1 MKIII
6 KIRIF
11 PQYIWLRMAKL
22 SWQFWYFLHLKF
34 IEKSRIFVFQST
46 YKCNKVTHENITFV
60 ILIFSLTYIII
71 ISIFDSIYFHWT
83 VKLCW
88 FFFLFFY
95 YLKLPEKSR
104 STLKKKQD
112 LFSKDDFFSM
122 FYDSVHYFSNIYFKL
137 FVNKW

>member
-1 MKIII
+1 MKIMI

-60 ILIFSLTYIII
+60 ILIFTLTYIII

-83 VKLCW
+83 VRLCCC
-88 FFFLFFY
+88 FFLIFLLF
-95 YLKLPEKSR
+95 KTSWKIQVNF
-104 STLKKKQD
+104 KKKNKIC
-112 LFSKDDFFSM
+112 FRKMIFFQCFM
-122 FYDSVHYFSNIYFKL
+122 TLYIILQIYISNRL
-137 FVNKW
+137 

>member
-1 MKIII
+1 MKIMI

-22 SWQFWYFLHLKF
+22 SRQFWYFLHLKF

-104 STLKKKQD
+104 STLKKKNKIC
-112 LFSKDDFFSM
+112 FRKMIFFQCFM
-122 FYDSVHYFSNIYFKL
+122 TLYIIFQIYISNCL
-137 FVNKW
+137 